1 MTQLKAKR
9 LSNTTNTFYF
19 YNINYHGS
27 LKIIS
32 KLIQDIS
39 YLLNVFCKFYKQRL
53 KKRNIFTRQSLI

>member
-9 LSNTTNTFYF
+9 WNNATNTFYF

-27 LKIIS
+27 LKIIY

-39 YLLNVFCKFYKQRL
+39 YLLKVVWKFYKQRL
-53 KKRNIFTRQSLI
+53 NKKTFLHVRV